1 MARVA
6 SVAPGPLP
14 TQLRGKRVLL
24 RPLVLGDFDAWRD
37 VRQRNRNWLL
47 KWEPKPP
54 PGQPDDTESKPAFN
68 ARCGAREREWQ
79 LGTGYGFGIFVGGA
93 GNPIPGA
100 GWALAGEINL
110 SGVQRGPFQNTYVG
124 YWIDEAQA
132 GNGYVP
138 ESLVTVARF
147 AFEDLRLHRLQVAI
161 IPRNTASRRVAE
173 KLELRDEGIAVRYL
187 AINGRWED
195 HIRYALTAEEWA
207 QRGQALV
214 EEWIGPPP
222 APVLRLRQRG

>member
-1 MARVA
+1 M
-6 SVAPGPLP
+6 APGPLP
-14 TQLRGKRVLL
+14 TELRGRRVLL
-24 RPLVLGDFDAWRD
+24 RPLVLGDFDAWRE
-37 VRQRNRNWLL
+37 VRQRNRDWLL

-79 LGTGYGFGIFVGGA
+79 LGTGYGFGIFVEGA
-93 GNPIPGA
+93 FS
-100 GWALAGEINL
+100 GEINL

-124 YWIDEAQA
+124 YWMDEARA

-138 ESLVTVARF
+138 ESLVAVARF

-161 IPRNTASRRVAE
+161 IPRNKASRRVAE

-207 QRGQALV
+207 QRGADLV

>member
-24 RPLVLGDFDAWRD
+24 RPLVLGDFDAWRE

-79 LGTGYGFGIFVGGA
+79 LGTGYGFGIFVGA
-93 GNPIPGA
+93 TF
-100 GWALAGEINL
+100 AGEINL

-124 YWIDEAQA
+124 YWIDEGQA

-161 IPRNTASRRVAE
+161 IPRNTASRRVVE

-207 QRGQALV
+207 ERGQQLV

>member
-1 MARVA
+1 
-6 SVAPGPLP
+6 
-14 TQLRGKRVLL
+14 
-24 RPLVLGDFDAWRD
+24 
-37 VRQRNRNWLL
+37 VRQRNREWLL

-79 LGTGYGFGIFVGGA
+79 LGTGYGFGIFVEG
-93 GNPIPGA
+93 
-100 GWALAGEINL
+100 ALAGEINL

-124 YWIDEAQA
+124 YWIDEARA

-138 ESLVTVARF
+138 ESLVAVSRF
-147 AFEDLRLHRLQVAI
+147 AFEDLMLHRVQVAV
-161 IPRNTASRRVAE
+161 IPRNRASRRVAE
-173 KLELRDEGIAVRYL
+173 KLELRDEGVAVRYL

-207 QRGQALV
+207 QRGADLV

-222 APVLRLRQRG
+222 APVLRLRHRQA